1 MFGVW
6 CLVFGVWCFWCLA
19 FGVWDLGFGVRGLGV
34 RVRLPG
40 SGTKGLKVQVFGFRA
55 LYSRFMVHAE
65 VMYVRVWGLGLS
77 IQGFPGLPLAR
88 RNPVSERATL
98 LDPSISER

>member
-1 MFGVW
+1 MFDVR
-6 CLVFGVWCFWCLA
+6 CLVFS
-19 FGVWDLGFGVRGLGV
+19 VWDLGFGIWGLGLGGS
-34 RVRLPG
+34 LPG

-88 RNPVSERATL
+88 RNPISERVTL